1 VLAFVRGPAAM
12 GGYGVG
18 PVLATVPRQRRT
30 LSDRAIPAFAALALS
45 GFRRYSTYR
54 QATLAAIA
62 TNSVFG
68 FLRCFVLLAALA
80 GAGTAAVR
88 GYDAEQLA
96 TYCWASQ
103 GLIGVILIW
112 GWTDLADR
120 IRTGDV
126 VTDLLR
132 PIHPVTAYLAVDLGR
147 AGFAALTRFVV
158 PVAVGALAFDLYV
171 PQHLATYPLFAVS
184 AVFAVVV
191 CFGFRFLV
199 NAAGYWLLDARGV
212 NTLAAFVTTLG
223 AGLAFPLHFMPDP
236 IVLTLWVA
244 TPFPSMLQAP
254 MDVLV
259 ERVDPLASAGLV
271 AGQAAWAVV
280 LLALCRLVQHRA
292 ERKLVVQG
300 G

>member
-1 VLAFVRGPAAM
+1 MLAFVRGPAAM
-12 GGYGVG
+12 GGYGLG
-18 PVLATVPRQRRT
+18 PVLATVPRT
-30 LSDRAIPAFAALALS
+30 PPSFLALMGS

-54 QATLAAIA
+54 QATLAATC

-80 GAGTAAVR
+80 GAGTVAVR

-132 PIHPVTAYLAVDLGR
+132 PIHPVTAYLAIDLGR

-158 PVAVGALAFDLYV
+158 PIAVGALAFDLYV
-171 PQHLATYPLFAVS
+171 PQRPATYPLFVVS
-184 AVFAVVV
+184 TVLAVVV

-199 NAAGYWLLDARGV
+199 NAAAYWLLDVRGV
-212 NTLAAFVTTLG
+212 NTLAAFVTSIG
-223 AGLAFPLHFMPDP
+223 AGLAFPLHFMPEW

-259 ERVDPLASAGLV
+259 ERVDPIASAGLV
-271 AGQAAWAVV
+271 AGQAAWAIV
-280 LLALCRLVQHRA
+280 LLATCGLVQRRA